1 MLAIELLKAGIFFQ
15 RIDRGRGCVLWRVV
29 SLLDEF
35 VADEDACEEEKG
47 DSDSE
52 ADA

>member
-1 MLAIELLKAGIFFQ
+1 MLAVQLLEAGIFFQ
-15 RIDRGRGCVLWRVV
+15 RIYRGRGGVLWRVV
-29 SLLDEF
+29 ALLDEF

-47 DSDSE
+47 NSDSE